1 MSAPPCACGAWGVGV
16 TIARAL
22 FVENDFMIVTI
33 DGPAGAGKSSAARQL
48 AERLGFGFLDTGSM
62 YRAVTWA
69 AIQKGVPLDDDDA
82 LEKVARE
89 IEIQLDDNHVLVGG
103 EDVTKAIRT
112 FEITVATR
120 FAADHPGVRQ
130 QLVERQREVASG
142 RDFVTEGRD
151 QGSEVFPDA
160 ECKIYLTA
168 DEQVRAERRYQDL
181 VARGEKVTFDEV
193 FAKQQDRDLRDA
205 TRHVGALTKANDAI
219 EVVTDGLSPDEVV
232 DRLVEIVQ
240 GRRRNGS

>member
-1 MSAPPCACGAWGVGV
+1 
-16 TIARAL
+16 
-22 FVENDFMIVTI
+22 MIVTI

-48 AERLGFGFLDTGSM
+48 AQRLGFGFLDTGSM

-69 AIQKGVPLDDDDA
+69 ALKKGVPLDDDDA
-82 LEKVARE
+82 LEQVARDVD
-89 IEIQLDDNHVLVGG
+89 IRLDDQHVYVDG

-130 QLVERQREVASG
+130 RLVELQREVARG

-168 DEQVRAERRYQDL
+168 DEKVRAERRYHDL
-181 VARGEKVTFDEV
+181 LTRGEQVTFDEV

-205 TRHVGALTKANDAI
+205 TRHIGALAKADGAI
-219 EVVTDGLSPDEVV
+219 EVVTDGLSPEEVV
-232 DRLVEIVQ
+232 DRLVEIVEE
-240 GRRRNGS
+240 RRRNGS